1 MTLHEDKLSFAA
13 IRASSNQANLSD
25 RRVPC
30 EQNITLDP
38 EKRNDFYGG
47 FPQPKQIEEMANSDF
62 VGGCVFERQDS
73 LARAATLQEC
83 DRSRDPEGIL
93 NFLETT
99 MNIDD
104 YLEDITAMTGVPAD
118 DLELDDIELQ
128 KCNILYNEGKGVNY
142 DAYDPFAHTELVM
155 REHLNPEAYLIDSA
169 TPTATP
175 SPALAE
181 VKKEPEWENS
191 RQSNPTT
198 RSSKRSTRTVQP
210 VEPYIPTTTA
220 RKYRLKSP
228 QERNN
233 LSYKVKRQRNNDAV
247 RRSRSKAKQ
256 LQLLKEKQLED
267 ALTEVTELR
276 EKLRVAE
283 ERLSRCRCRQ

>member
-128 KCNILYNEGKGVNY
+128 KCNILYNEGKV
-142 DAYDPFAHTELVM
+142 
-155 REHLNPEAYLIDSA
+155 IDSA

>member
-1 MTLHEDKLSFAA
+1 MTLHEDKPNLTAL
-13 IRASSNQANLSD
+13 RTESNSINSSD

-30 EQNITLDP
+30 DLNTTLDP
-38 EKRNDFYGG
+38 EKRSDFYAG
-47 FPQPKQIEEMANSDF
+47 FPQFKQSEIAANPDF

-99 MNIDD
+99 MNIED
-104 YLEDITAMTGVPAD
+104 YLEDITHMTGVPVD
-118 DLELDDIELQ
+118 DLDLDDIELQ
-128 KCNILYNEGKGVNY
+128 KCNILYNDGKALQSY
-142 DAYDPFAHTELVM
+142 ETYDPFAHSELLI
-155 REHLNPEAYLIDSA
+155 REQLHPEAYA
-169 TPTATP
+169 AP

-191 RQSNPTT
+191 RPTATAT
-198 RSSKRSTRTVQP
+198 RSSKRSTRAVQP
-210 VEPYIPTTTA
+210 LEPYVPTTTA

-256 LQLLKEKQLED
+256 LQMMKEKQLED
-267 ALTEVTELR
+267 ALTEVTELK
-276 EKLRVAE
+276 EKLRVAQ